1 MSLKERLMD
10 DLKTSMKEKQTLRKN
25 TITMLRS
32 RIKQYEVD
40 NRLTA
45 DDDLIMQMIQ
55 KEIKERN
62 DTLDSLKGT
71 DRAELIKDTEEEI
84 SYLSEYLPKQM
95 DDDELND
102 LVGAVVAEVGATS
115 MKDMGAVMKLAK
127 ERSESRVD
135 AKRLSEAVI
144 GRIVPQNGVTN
155 DVGLFLTN
163 VGTTLAF
170 SEAMVKGKPTY
181 ERVITVSGSGIKVP
195 KNILVKIGTPVGE
208 ILDFCGGV
216 VEDYKEIICGGP
228 MTGKSVFNLNS
239 PITKTTSGI
248 LVFTDKEENSIEES
262 PCIRCSRCVDHCPAN
277 INPTDINAAILRGRL
292 DICEELHADQCMECG
307 ICSFVC
313 PAKRHLSASTKL
325 AKRELKMA
333 QRAKRK

>member
-55 KEIKERN
+55 KEIKDRN
-62 DTLDSLKGT
+62 DTLDSIKGT

-135 AKRLSEAVI
+135 AKRLSEAVKAK
-144 GRIVPQNGVTN
+144 
-155 DVGLFLTN
+155 L
-163 VGTTLAF
+163 
-170 SEAMVKGKPTY
+170 
-181 ERVITVSGSGIKVP
+181 GS
-195 KNILVKIGTPVGE
+195 
-208 ILDFCGGV
+208 
-216 VEDYKEIICGGP
+216 
-228 MTGKSVFNLNS
+228 
-239 PITKTTSGI
+239 
-248 LVFTDKEENSIEES
+248 
-262 PCIRCSRCVDHCPAN
+262 
-277 INPTDINAAILRGRL
+277 
-292 DICEELHADQCMECG
+292 
-307 ICSFVC
+307 
-313 PAKRHLSASTKL
+313 
-325 AKRELKMA
+325 LK
-333 QRAKRK
+333 

>member
-102 LVGAVVAEVGATS
+102 LVSVVVAEVGATS

-135 AKRLSEAVI
+135 AKRLSEAVKAK
-144 GRIVPQNGVTN
+144 
-155 DVGLFLTN
+155 L
-163 VGTTLAF
+163 
-170 SEAMVKGKPTY
+170 
-181 ERVITVSGSGIKVP
+181 GS
-195 KNILVKIGTPVGE
+195 
-208 ILDFCGGV
+208 
-216 VEDYKEIICGGP
+216 
-228 MTGKSVFNLNS
+228 
-239 PITKTTSGI
+239 
-248 LVFTDKEENSIEES
+248 
-262 PCIRCSRCVDHCPAN
+262 
-277 INPTDINAAILRGRL
+277 
-292 DICEELHADQCMECG
+292 
-307 ICSFVC
+307 
-313 PAKRHLSASTKL
+313 
-325 AKRELKMA
+325 LK
-333 QRAKRK
+333 

>member
-102 LVGAVVAEVGATS
+102 LVSAVVAEVGATS

-135 AKRLSEAVI
+135 AKRLSEAVKAK
-144 GRIVPQNGVTN
+144 
-155 DVGLFLTN
+155 L
-163 VGTTLAF
+163 
-170 SEAMVKGKPTY
+170 
-181 ERVITVSGSGIKVP
+181 GS
-195 KNILVKIGTPVGE
+195 
-208 ILDFCGGV
+208 
-216 VEDYKEIICGGP
+216 
-228 MTGKSVFNLNS
+228 
-239 PITKTTSGI
+239 
-248 LVFTDKEENSIEES
+248 
-262 PCIRCSRCVDHCPAN
+262 
-277 INPTDINAAILRGRL
+277 
-292 DICEELHADQCMECG
+292 
-307 ICSFVC
+307 
-313 PAKRHLSASTKL
+313 
-325 AKRELKMA
+325 LK
-333 QRAKRK
+333 

>member
-62 DTLDSLKGT
+62 DTLDSIKGT

-95 DDDELND
+95 DDEELND
-102 LVGAVVAEVGATS
+102 LVSAVVAEVGATS

-135 AKRLSEAVI
+135 AKRLSEAVKAK
-144 GRIVPQNGVTN
+144 
-155 DVGLFLTN
+155 L
-163 VGTTLAF
+163 
-170 SEAMVKGKPTY
+170 
-181 ERVITVSGSGIKVP
+181 GS
-195 KNILVKIGTPVGE
+195 
-208 ILDFCGGV
+208 
-216 VEDYKEIICGGP
+216 
-228 MTGKSVFNLNS
+228 
-239 PITKTTSGI
+239 
-248 LVFTDKEENSIEES
+248 
-262 PCIRCSRCVDHCPAN
+262 
-277 INPTDINAAILRGRL
+277 
-292 DICEELHADQCMECG
+292 
-307 ICSFVC
+307 
-313 PAKRHLSASTKL
+313 
-325 AKRELKMA
+325 LK
-333 QRAKRK
+333 

>member
-95 DDDELND
+95 DDEELND
-102 LVGAVVAEVGATS
+102 LVSAVVAEVGATS

-135 AKRLSEAVI
+135 AKRLSEAVKAK
-144 GRIVPQNGVTN
+144 
-155 DVGLFLTN
+155 L
-163 VGTTLAF
+163 
-170 SEAMVKGKPTY
+170 
-181 ERVITVSGSGIKVP
+181 VS
-195 KNILVKIGTPVGE
+195 
-208 ILDFCGGV
+208 
-216 VEDYKEIICGGP
+216 
-228 MTGKSVFNLNS
+228 
-239 PITKTTSGI
+239 
-248 LVFTDKEENSIEES
+248 
-262 PCIRCSRCVDHCPAN
+262 
-277 INPTDINAAILRGRL
+277 
-292 DICEELHADQCMECG
+292 
-307 ICSFVC
+307 
-313 PAKRHLSASTKL
+313 
-325 AKRELKMA
+325 LK
-333 QRAKRK
+333 

>member
-1 MSLKERLMD
+1 MD

-95 DDDELND
+95 DDDELNE
-102 LVGAVVAEVGATS
+102 LVSAVVAEVGATS

-135 AKRLSEAVI
+135 AKRLSEAVKAK
-144 GRIVPQNGVTN
+144 
-155 DVGLFLTN
+155 L
-163 VGTTLAF
+163 
-170 SEAMVKGKPTY
+170 
-181 ERVITVSGSGIKVP
+181 GS
-195 KNILVKIGTPVGE
+195 
-208 ILDFCGGV
+208 
-216 VEDYKEIICGGP
+216 
-228 MTGKSVFNLNS
+228 
-239 PITKTTSGI
+239 
-248 LVFTDKEENSIEES
+248 
-262 PCIRCSRCVDHCPAN
+262 
-277 INPTDINAAILRGRL
+277 
-292 DICEELHADQCMECG
+292 
-307 ICSFVC
+307 
-313 PAKRHLSASTKL
+313 
-325 AKRELKMA
+325 LK
-333 QRAKRK
+333 

>member
-84 SYLSEYLPKQM
+84 SYLSEYLPRQM

-102 LVGAVVAEVGATS
+102 LVSAVVAEVGATS

-135 AKRLSEAVI
+135 AKRLSEAVKAK
-144 GRIVPQNGVTN
+144 
-155 DVGLFLTN
+155 L
-163 VGTTLAF
+163 
-170 SEAMVKGKPTY
+170 
-181 ERVITVSGSGIKVP
+181 GS
-195 KNILVKIGTPVGE
+195 
-208 ILDFCGGV
+208 
-216 VEDYKEIICGGP
+216 
-228 MTGKSVFNLNS
+228 
-239 PITKTTSGI
+239 
-248 LVFTDKEENSIEES
+248 
-262 PCIRCSRCVDHCPAN
+262 
-277 INPTDINAAILRGRL
+277 
-292 DICEELHADQCMECG
+292 
-307 ICSFVC
+307 
-313 PAKRHLSASTKL
+313 
-325 AKRELKMA
+325 LK
-333 QRAKRK
+333 

>member
-40 NRLTA
+40 NGLTA

-135 AKRLSEAVI
+135 AKRLSEAVKAK
-144 GRIVPQNGVTN
+144 
-155 DVGLFLTN
+155 L
-163 VGTTLAF
+163 
-170 SEAMVKGKPTY
+170 
-181 ERVITVSGSGIKVP
+181 GS
-195 KNILVKIGTPVGE
+195 
-208 ILDFCGGV
+208 
-216 VEDYKEIICGGP
+216 
-228 MTGKSVFNLNS
+228 
-239 PITKTTSGI
+239 
-248 LVFTDKEENSIEES
+248 
-262 PCIRCSRCVDHCPAN
+262 
-277 INPTDINAAILRGRL
+277 
-292 DICEELHADQCMECG
+292 
-307 ICSFVC
+307 
-313 PAKRHLSASTKL
+313 
-325 AKRELKMA
+325 LK
-333 QRAKRK
+333 

>member
-1 MSLKERLMD
+1 
-10 DLKTSMKEKQTLRKN
+10 MKEKQTLRKN

-95 DDDELND
+95 DDDELNE
-102 LVGAVVAEVGATS
+102 LVSAVVAEVGATS

-135 AKRLSEAVI
+135 AKRLSEAVKAK
-144 GRIVPQNGVTN
+144 
-155 DVGLFLTN
+155 L
-163 VGTTLAF
+163 
-170 SEAMVKGKPTY
+170 
-181 ERVITVSGSGIKVP
+181 GS
-195 KNILVKIGTPVGE
+195 
-208 ILDFCGGV
+208 
-216 VEDYKEIICGGP
+216 
-228 MTGKSVFNLNS
+228 
-239 PITKTTSGI
+239 
-248 LVFTDKEENSIEES
+248 
-262 PCIRCSRCVDHCPAN
+262 
-277 INPTDINAAILRGRL
+277 
-292 DICEELHADQCMECG
+292 
-307 ICSFVC
+307 
-313 PAKRHLSASTKL
+313 
-325 AKRELKMA
+325 LK
-333 QRAKRK
+333 

>member
-135 AKRLSEAVI
+135 AKRLSEAVKAK
-144 GRIVPQNGVTN
+144 
-155 DVGLFLTN
+155 L
-163 VGTTLAF
+163 
-170 SEAMVKGKPTY
+170 
-181 ERVITVSGSGIKVP
+181 GS
-195 KNILVKIGTPVGE
+195 
-208 ILDFCGGV
+208 
-216 VEDYKEIICGGP
+216 
-228 MTGKSVFNLNS
+228 
-239 PITKTTSGI
+239 
-248 LVFTDKEENSIEES
+248 
-262 PCIRCSRCVDHCPAN
+262 
-277 INPTDINAAILRGRL
+277 
-292 DICEELHADQCMECG
+292 
-307 ICSFVC
+307 
-313 PAKRHLSASTKL
+313 
-325 AKRELKMA
+325 LK
-333 QRAKRK
+333 

>member
-95 DDDELND
+95 DDDELNE
-102 LVGAVVAEVGATS
+102 LVSAVVAEVGATS

-135 AKRLSEAVI
+135 AKRLSEAVKAN
-144 GRIVPQNGVTN
+144 GR
-155 DVGLFLTN
+155 
-163 VGTTLAF
+163 
-170 SEAMVKGKPTY
+170 
-181 ERVITVSGSGIKVP
+181 
-195 KNILVKIGTPVGE
+195 
-208 ILDFCGGV
+208 
-216 VEDYKEIICGGP
+216 
-228 MTGKSVFNLNS
+228 
-239 PITKTTSGI
+239 
-248 LVFTDKEENSIEES
+248 
-262 PCIRCSRCVDHCPAN
+262 
-277 INPTDINAAILRGRL
+277 
-292 DICEELHADQCMECG
+292 
-307 ICSFVC
+307 
-313 PAKRHLSASTKL
+313 
-325 AKRELKMA
+325 
-333 QRAKRK
+333 

>member
-55 KEIKERN
+55 KEIKERD

-95 DDDELND
+95 DDEELND
-102 LVGAVVAEVGATS
+102 LVSAVVAEVGATS

-135 AKRLSEAVI
+135 AKRLSEAVKAK
-144 GRIVPQNGVTN
+144 
-155 DVGLFLTN
+155 L
-163 VGTTLAF
+163 
-170 SEAMVKGKPTY
+170 
-181 ERVITVSGSGIKVP
+181 GS
-195 KNILVKIGTPVGE
+195 
-208 ILDFCGGV
+208 
-216 VEDYKEIICGGP
+216 
-228 MTGKSVFNLNS
+228 
-239 PITKTTSGI
+239 
-248 LVFTDKEENSIEES
+248 
-262 PCIRCSRCVDHCPAN
+262 
-277 INPTDINAAILRGRL
+277 
-292 DICEELHADQCMECG
+292 
-307 ICSFVC
+307 
-313 PAKRHLSASTKL
+313 
-325 AKRELKMA
+325 LK
-333 QRAKRK
+333 

>member
-95 DDDELND
+95 DDDELNE
-102 LVGAVVAEVGATS
+102 LVSAVVAEVGATS

-135 AKRLSEAVI
+135 AKRLSEAVKAK
-144 GRIVPQNGVTN
+144 
-155 DVGLFLTN
+155 L
-163 VGTTLAF
+163 
-170 SEAMVKGKPTY
+170 
-181 ERVITVSGSGIKVP
+181 GS
-195 KNILVKIGTPVGE
+195 
-208 ILDFCGGV
+208 
-216 VEDYKEIICGGP
+216 
-228 MTGKSVFNLNS
+228 
-239 PITKTTSGI
+239 
-248 LVFTDKEENSIEES
+248 
-262 PCIRCSRCVDHCPAN
+262 
-277 INPTDINAAILRGRL
+277 
-292 DICEELHADQCMECG
+292 
-307 ICSFVC
+307 
-313 PAKRHLSASTKL
+313 
-325 AKRELKMA
+325 LK
-333 QRAKRK
+333 

>member
-95 DDDELND
+95 DDEELND
-102 LVGAVVAEVGATS
+102 LVSAVVAEVGATS
-115 MKDMGAVMKLAK
+115 MKGMGAVMKLAK

-135 AKRLSEAVI
+135 AKRLSEAVKAK
-144 GRIVPQNGVTN
+144 
-155 DVGLFLTN
+155 L
-163 VGTTLAF
+163 
-170 SEAMVKGKPTY
+170 
-181 ERVITVSGSGIKVP
+181 GS
-195 KNILVKIGTPVGE
+195 
-208 ILDFCGGV
+208 
-216 VEDYKEIICGGP
+216 
-228 MTGKSVFNLNS
+228 
-239 PITKTTSGI
+239 
-248 LVFTDKEENSIEES
+248 
-262 PCIRCSRCVDHCPAN
+262 
-277 INPTDINAAILRGRL
+277 
-292 DICEELHADQCMECG
+292 
-307 ICSFVC
+307 
-313 PAKRHLSASTKL
+313 
-325 AKRELKMA
+325 LK
-333 QRAKRK
+333 

>member
-95 DDDELND
+95 DDEELND
-102 LVGAVVAEVGATS
+102 LVSAVVAEVGATS
-115 MKDMGAVMKLAK
+115 MKDMDAVMKLAK

-135 AKRLSEAVI
+135 AKRLSEAVKAK
-144 GRIVPQNGVTN
+144 
-155 DVGLFLTN
+155 L
-163 VGTTLAF
+163 
-170 SEAMVKGKPTY
+170 
-181 ERVITVSGSGIKVP
+181 GS
-195 KNILVKIGTPVGE
+195 
-208 ILDFCGGV
+208 
-216 VEDYKEIICGGP
+216 
-228 MTGKSVFNLNS
+228 
-239 PITKTTSGI
+239 
-248 LVFTDKEENSIEES
+248 
-262 PCIRCSRCVDHCPAN
+262 
-277 INPTDINAAILRGRL
+277 
-292 DICEELHADQCMECG
+292 
-307 ICSFVC
+307 
-313 PAKRHLSASTKL
+313 
-325 AKRELKMA
+325 LK
-333 QRAKRK
+333 

>member
-1 MSLKERLMD
+1 MD

-95 DDDELND
+95 DDEELND
-102 LVGAVVAEVGATS
+102 LVSAVVAEVGATS

-135 AKRLSEAVI
+135 AKRLSEAVKAK
-144 GRIVPQNGVTN
+144 
-155 DVGLFLTN
+155 L
-163 VGTTLAF
+163 
-170 SEAMVKGKPTY
+170 
-181 ERVITVSGSGIKVP
+181 GS
-195 KNILVKIGTPVGE
+195 
-208 ILDFCGGV
+208 
-216 VEDYKEIICGGP
+216 
-228 MTGKSVFNLNS
+228 
-239 PITKTTSGI
+239 
-248 LVFTDKEENSIEES
+248 
-262 PCIRCSRCVDHCPAN
+262 
-277 INPTDINAAILRGRL
+277 
-292 DICEELHADQCMECG
+292 
-307 ICSFVC
+307 
-313 PAKRHLSASTKL
+313 
-325 AKRELKMA
+325 LK
-333 QRAKRK
+333 

>member
-95 DDDELND
+95 DDDELNE
-102 LVGAVVAEVGATS
+102 VVSAVVAEVGATS

-135 AKRLSEAVI
+135 AKRLSEAVKAK
-144 GRIVPQNGVTN
+144 
-155 DVGLFLTN
+155 L
-163 VGTTLAF
+163 
-170 SEAMVKGKPTY
+170 
-181 ERVITVSGSGIKVP
+181 GS
-195 KNILVKIGTPVGE
+195 
-208 ILDFCGGV
+208 
-216 VEDYKEIICGGP
+216 
-228 MTGKSVFNLNS
+228 
-239 PITKTTSGI
+239 
-248 LVFTDKEENSIEES
+248 
-262 PCIRCSRCVDHCPAN
+262 
-277 INPTDINAAILRGRL
+277 
-292 DICEELHADQCMECG
+292 
-307 ICSFVC
+307 
-313 PAKRHLSASTKL
+313 
-325 AKRELKMA
+325 LK
-333 QRAKRK
+333 

>member
-1 MSLKERLMD
+1 MD

-95 DDDELND
+95 DDEELND
-102 LVGAVVAEVGATS
+102 LISAVVAEVGATS

-135 AKRLSEAVI
+135 AKRLSEAVKAK
-144 GRIVPQNGVTN
+144 
-155 DVGLFLTN
+155 L
-163 VGTTLAF
+163 
-170 SEAMVKGKPTY
+170 
-181 ERVITVSGSGIKVP
+181 GS
-195 KNILVKIGTPVGE
+195 
-208 ILDFCGGV
+208 
-216 VEDYKEIICGGP
+216 
-228 MTGKSVFNLNS
+228 
-239 PITKTTSGI
+239 
-248 LVFTDKEENSIEES
+248 
-262 PCIRCSRCVDHCPAN
+262 
-277 INPTDINAAILRGRL
+277 
-292 DICEELHADQCMECG
+292 
-307 ICSFVC
+307 
-313 PAKRHLSASTKL
+313 
-325 AKRELKMA
+325 LK
-333 QRAKRK
+333 

>member
-10 DLKTSMKEKQTLRKN
+10 DLKTSMKEKQTLKKN

-95 DDDELND
+95 DDYELND
-102 LVGAVVAEVGATS
+102 LVSAVVAEVGATS

-135 AKRLSEAVI
+135 AKRLSEAVKAK
-144 GRIVPQNGVTN
+144 
-155 DVGLFLTN
+155 L
-163 VGTTLAF
+163 
-170 SEAMVKGKPTY
+170 
-181 ERVITVSGSGIKVP
+181 GS
-195 KNILVKIGTPVGE
+195 
-208 ILDFCGGV
+208 
-216 VEDYKEIICGGP
+216 
-228 MTGKSVFNLNS
+228 
-239 PITKTTSGI
+239 
-248 LVFTDKEENSIEES
+248 
-262 PCIRCSRCVDHCPAN
+262 
-277 INPTDINAAILRGRL
+277 
-292 DICEELHADQCMECG
+292 
-307 ICSFVC
+307 
-313 PAKRHLSASTKL
+313 
-325 AKRELKMA
+325 LK
-333 QRAKRK
+333 

>member
-1 MSLKERLMD
+1 MD

-71 DRAELIKDTEEEI
+71 DREELIKDTEEEI

-95 DDDELND
+95 DDEELND
-102 LVGAVVAEVGATS
+102 LVSAVVAEVGATS

-135 AKRLSEAVI
+135 AKRLSEAVKAK
-144 GRIVPQNGVTN
+144 
-155 DVGLFLTN
+155 L
-163 VGTTLAF
+163 
-170 SEAMVKGKPTY
+170 
-181 ERVITVSGSGIKVP
+181 GS
-195 KNILVKIGTPVGE
+195 
-208 ILDFCGGV
+208 
-216 VEDYKEIICGGP
+216 
-228 MTGKSVFNLNS
+228 
-239 PITKTTSGI
+239 
-248 LVFTDKEENSIEES
+248 
-262 PCIRCSRCVDHCPAN
+262 
-277 INPTDINAAILRGRL
+277 
-292 DICEELHADQCMECG
+292 
-307 ICSFVC
+307 
-313 PAKRHLSASTKL
+313 
-325 AKRELKMA
+325 LK
-333 QRAKRK
+333 

>member
-62 DTLDSLKGT
+62 DTLESLKGT

-95 DDDELND
+95 DDDELNE
-102 LVGAVVAEVGATS
+102 LVSAVVAEVGATS

-135 AKRLSEAVI
+135 AKRLSEAVKAK
-144 GRIVPQNGVTN
+144 
-155 DVGLFLTN
+155 L
-163 VGTTLAF
+163 
-170 SEAMVKGKPTY
+170 
-181 ERVITVSGSGIKVP
+181 GS
-195 KNILVKIGTPVGE
+195 
-208 ILDFCGGV
+208 
-216 VEDYKEIICGGP
+216 
-228 MTGKSVFNLNS
+228 
-239 PITKTTSGI
+239 
-248 LVFTDKEENSIEES
+248 
-262 PCIRCSRCVDHCPAN
+262 
-277 INPTDINAAILRGRL
+277 
-292 DICEELHADQCMECG
+292 
-307 ICSFVC
+307 
-313 PAKRHLSASTKL
+313 
-325 AKRELKMA
+325 LK
-333 QRAKRK
+333 

>member
-95 DDDELND
+95 DDEELNN
-102 LVGAVVAEVGATS
+102 LVSAVVAEVGATS

-135 AKRLSEAVI
+135 AKRLSEAVKAK
-144 GRIVPQNGVTN
+144 
-155 DVGLFLTN
+155 L
-163 VGTTLAF
+163 
-170 SEAMVKGKPTY
+170 
-181 ERVITVSGSGIKVP
+181 GS
-195 KNILVKIGTPVGE
+195 
-208 ILDFCGGV
+208 
-216 VEDYKEIICGGP
+216 
-228 MTGKSVFNLNS
+228 
-239 PITKTTSGI
+239 
-248 LVFTDKEENSIEES
+248 
-262 PCIRCSRCVDHCPAN
+262 
-277 INPTDINAAILRGRL
+277 
-292 DICEELHADQCMECG
+292 
-307 ICSFVC
+307 
-313 PAKRHLSASTKL
+313 
-325 AKRELKMA
+325 LK
-333 QRAKRK
+333 

>member
-95 DDDELND
+95 DDEELND
-102 LVGAVVAEVGATS
+102 LVSAVVAEVGATS

-135 AKRLSEAVI
+135 AKRLSEAVKAK
-144 GRIVPQNGVTN
+144 
-155 DVGLFLTN
+155 L
-163 VGTTLAF
+163 
-170 SEAMVKGKPTY
+170 
-181 ERVITVSGSGIKVP
+181 GS
-195 KNILVKIGTPVGE
+195 
-208 ILDFCGGV
+208 
-216 VEDYKEIICGGP
+216 
-228 MTGKSVFNLNS
+228 
-239 PITKTTSGI
+239 
-248 LVFTDKEENSIEES
+248 
-262 PCIRCSRCVDHCPAN
+262 
-277 INPTDINAAILRGRL
+277 
-292 DICEELHADQCMECG
+292 
-307 ICSFVC
+307 
-313 PAKRHLSASTKL
+313 
-325 AKRELKMA
+325 LK
-333 QRAKRK
+333 

>member
-84 SYLSEYLPKQM
+84 SYLSEYLQKQM
-95 DDDELND
+95 DDEELND
-102 LVGAVVAEVGATS
+102 LVSAVVAEVGATS

-135 AKRLSEAVI
+135 AKRLSEAVKAK
-144 GRIVPQNGVTN
+144 
-155 DVGLFLTN
+155 L
-163 VGTTLAF
+163 
-170 SEAMVKGKPTY
+170 
-181 ERVITVSGSGIKVP
+181 GS
-195 KNILVKIGTPVGE
+195 
-208 ILDFCGGV
+208 
-216 VEDYKEIICGGP
+216 
-228 MTGKSVFNLNS
+228 
-239 PITKTTSGI
+239 
-248 LVFTDKEENSIEES
+248 
-262 PCIRCSRCVDHCPAN
+262 
-277 INPTDINAAILRGRL
+277 
-292 DICEELHADQCMECG
+292 
-307 ICSFVC
+307 
-313 PAKRHLSASTKL
+313 
-325 AKRELKMA
+325 LK
-333 QRAKRK
+333 

>member
-71 DRAELIKDTEEEI
+71 DREELIKDTEEEI

-95 DDDELND
+95 DDEELND
-102 LVGAVVAEVGATS
+102 LVSAVVAEVGATS

-135 AKRLSEAVI
+135 AKRISEAVKAK
-144 GRIVPQNGVTN
+144 
-155 DVGLFLTN
+155 L
-163 VGTTLAF
+163 
-170 SEAMVKGKPTY
+170 
-181 ERVITVSGSGIKVP
+181 GS
-195 KNILVKIGTPVGE
+195 
-208 ILDFCGGV
+208 
-216 VEDYKEIICGGP
+216 
-228 MTGKSVFNLNS
+228 
-239 PITKTTSGI
+239 
-248 LVFTDKEENSIEES
+248 
-262 PCIRCSRCVDHCPAN
+262 
-277 INPTDINAAILRGRL
+277 
-292 DICEELHADQCMECG
+292 
-307 ICSFVC
+307 
-313 PAKRHLSASTKL
+313 
-325 AKRELKMA
+325 LK
-333 QRAKRK
+333 

>member
-95 DDDELND
+95 DDDELNE
-102 LVGAVVAEVGATS
+102 LVSAVLAEVGATS
-115 MKDMGAVMKLAK
+115 LKDMGAVMKLAK

-135 AKRLSEAVI
+135 AKRLSEAVKAK
-144 GRIVPQNGVTN
+144 
-155 DVGLFLTN
+155 L
-163 VGTTLAF
+163 
-170 SEAMVKGKPTY
+170 
-181 ERVITVSGSGIKVP
+181 GS
-195 KNILVKIGTPVGE
+195 
-208 ILDFCGGV
+208 
-216 VEDYKEIICGGP
+216 
-228 MTGKSVFNLNS
+228 
-239 PITKTTSGI
+239 
-248 LVFTDKEENSIEES
+248 
-262 PCIRCSRCVDHCPAN
+262 
-277 INPTDINAAILRGRL
+277 
-292 DICEELHADQCMECG
+292 
-307 ICSFVC
+307 
-313 PAKRHLSASTKL
+313 
-325 AKRELKMA
+325 LK
-333 QRAKRK
+333 

>member
-55 KEIKERN
+55 KEIKDRN

-135 AKRLSEAVI
+135 AKRLSEAVKAK
-144 GRIVPQNGVTN
+144 
-155 DVGLFLTN
+155 L
-163 VGTTLAF
+163 
-170 SEAMVKGKPTY
+170 
-181 ERVITVSGSGIKVP
+181 GS
-195 KNILVKIGTPVGE
+195 
-208 ILDFCGGV
+208 
-216 VEDYKEIICGGP
+216 
-228 MTGKSVFNLNS
+228 
-239 PITKTTSGI
+239 
-248 LVFTDKEENSIEES
+248 
-262 PCIRCSRCVDHCPAN
+262 
-277 INPTDINAAILRGRL
+277 
-292 DICEELHADQCMECG
+292 
-307 ICSFVC
+307 
-313 PAKRHLSASTKL
+313 
-325 AKRELKMA
+325 LK
-333 QRAKRK
+333 

>member
-95 DDDELND
+95 DDDELNE

-135 AKRLSEAVI
+135 AKRLSEAVKAK
-144 GRIVPQNGVTN
+144 
-155 DVGLFLTN
+155 L
-163 VGTTLAF
+163 
-170 SEAMVKGKPTY
+170 
-181 ERVITVSGSGIKVP
+181 GS
-195 KNILVKIGTPVGE
+195 
-208 ILDFCGGV
+208 
-216 VEDYKEIICGGP
+216 
-228 MTGKSVFNLNS
+228 
-239 PITKTTSGI
+239 
-248 LVFTDKEENSIEES
+248 
-262 PCIRCSRCVDHCPAN
+262 
-277 INPTDINAAILRGRL
+277 
-292 DICEELHADQCMECG
+292 
-307 ICSFVC
+307 
-313 PAKRHLSASTKL
+313 
-325 AKRELKMA
+325 LK
-333 QRAKRK
+333 

>member
-95 DDDELND
+95 DDEELND
-102 LVGAVVAEVGATS
+102 LVSAVVAEVGATS

-135 AKRLSEAVI
+135 AKRISEAVKAK
-144 GRIVPQNGVTN
+144 
-155 DVGLFLTN
+155 L
-163 VGTTLAF
+163 
-170 SEAMVKGKPTY
+170 
-181 ERVITVSGSGIKVP
+181 GS
-195 KNILVKIGTPVGE
+195 
-208 ILDFCGGV
+208 
-216 VEDYKEIICGGP
+216 
-228 MTGKSVFNLNS
+228 
-239 PITKTTSGI
+239 
-248 LVFTDKEENSIEES
+248 
-262 PCIRCSRCVDHCPAN
+262 
-277 INPTDINAAILRGRL
+277 
-292 DICEELHADQCMECG
+292 
-307 ICSFVC
+307 
-313 PAKRHLSASTKL
+313 
-325 AKRELKMA
+325 LK
-333 QRAKRK
+333 

>member
-95 DDDELND
+95 DDEELND
-102 LVGAVVAEVGATS
+102 LISAVVAEVGATS

-135 AKRLSEAVI
+135 AKRLSEAVKAK
-144 GRIVPQNGVTN
+144 
-155 DVGLFLTN
+155 L
-163 VGTTLAF
+163 
-170 SEAMVKGKPTY
+170 
-181 ERVITVSGSGIKVP
+181 GS
-195 KNILVKIGTPVGE
+195 
-208 ILDFCGGV
+208 
-216 VEDYKEIICGGP
+216 
-228 MTGKSVFNLNS
+228 
-239 PITKTTSGI
+239 
-248 LVFTDKEENSIEES
+248 
-262 PCIRCSRCVDHCPAN
+262 
-277 INPTDINAAILRGRL
+277 
-292 DICEELHADQCMECG
+292 
-307 ICSFVC
+307 
-313 PAKRHLSASTKL
+313 
-325 AKRELKMA
+325 LK
-333 QRAKRK
+333 

>member
-102 LVGAVVAEVGATS
+102 MVSAVVAEVGATS

-135 AKRLSEAVI
+135 AKRLSEAVKAK
-144 GRIVPQNGVTN
+144 
-155 DVGLFLTN
+155 L
-163 VGTTLAF
+163 
-170 SEAMVKGKPTY
+170 
-181 ERVITVSGSGIKVP
+181 GS
-195 KNILVKIGTPVGE
+195 
-208 ILDFCGGV
+208 
-216 VEDYKEIICGGP
+216 
-228 MTGKSVFNLNS
+228 
-239 PITKTTSGI
+239 
-248 LVFTDKEENSIEES
+248 
-262 PCIRCSRCVDHCPAN
+262 
-277 INPTDINAAILRGRL
+277 
-292 DICEELHADQCMECG
+292 
-307 ICSFVC
+307 
-313 PAKRHLSASTKL
+313 
-325 AKRELKMA
+325 LK
-333 QRAKRK
+333 

>member
-102 LVGAVVAEVGATS
+102 LVSAVVAEVGATS

-135 AKRLSEAVI
+135 AKRLSEAV
-144 GRIVPQNGVTN
+144 
-155 DVGLFLTN
+155 
-163 VGTTLAF
+163 
-170 SEAMVKGKPTY
+170 K
-181 ERVITVSGSGIKVP
+181 
-195 KNILVKIGTPVGE
+195 
-208 ILDFCGGV
+208 
-216 VEDYKEIICGGP
+216 
-228 MTGKSVFNLNS
+228 
-239 PITKTTSGI
+239 
-248 LVFTDKEENSIEES
+248 
-262 PCIRCSRCVDHCPAN
+262 
-277 INPTDINAAILRGRL
+277 
-292 DICEELHADQCMECG
+292 
-307 ICSFVC
+307 
-313 PAKRHLSASTKL
+313 AK
-325 AKRELKMA
+325 
-333 QRAKRK
+333 

>member
-71 DRAELIKDTEEEI
+71 DREELIKDTEEEI

-95 DDDELND
+95 DDEELND
-102 LVGAVVAEVGATS
+102 LVSAVVAEVGATS

-135 AKRLSEAVI
+135 AKRLSEAVKAK
-144 GRIVPQNGVTN
+144 
-155 DVGLFLTN
+155 L
-163 VGTTLAF
+163 
-170 SEAMVKGKPTY
+170 
-181 ERVITVSGSGIKVP
+181 GS
-195 KNILVKIGTPVGE
+195 
-208 ILDFCGGV
+208 
-216 VEDYKEIICGGP
+216 
-228 MTGKSVFNLNS
+228 
-239 PITKTTSGI
+239 
-248 LVFTDKEENSIEES
+248 
-262 PCIRCSRCVDHCPAN
+262 
-277 INPTDINAAILRGRL
+277 
-292 DICEELHADQCMECG
+292 
-307 ICSFVC
+307 
-313 PAKRHLSASTKL
+313 
-325 AKRELKMA
+325 LK
-333 QRAKRK
+333 

>member
-62 DTLDSLKGT
+62 DTLDSLKDT

-95 DDDELND
+95 DDEELND
-102 LVGAVVAEVGATS
+102 LVSAVVAEVGATS

-135 AKRLSEAVI
+135 AKRLSEAVKAK
-144 GRIVPQNGVTN
+144 
-155 DVGLFLTN
+155 L
-163 VGTTLAF
+163 
-170 SEAMVKGKPTY
+170 
-181 ERVITVSGSGIKVP
+181 GS
-195 KNILVKIGTPVGE
+195 
-208 ILDFCGGV
+208 
-216 VEDYKEIICGGP
+216 
-228 MTGKSVFNLNS
+228 
-239 PITKTTSGI
+239 
-248 LVFTDKEENSIEES
+248 
-262 PCIRCSRCVDHCPAN
+262 
-277 INPTDINAAILRGRL
+277 
-292 DICEELHADQCMECG
+292 
-307 ICSFVC
+307 
-313 PAKRHLSASTKL
+313 
-325 AKRELKMA
+325 LK
-333 QRAKRK
+333 

>member
-95 DDDELND
+95 DNDELNE
-102 LVGAVVAEVGATS
+102 LVSAVVAEVGATS

-135 AKRLSEAVI
+135 AKRLSEAVKAK
-144 GRIVPQNGVTN
+144 
-155 DVGLFLTN
+155 L
-163 VGTTLAF
+163 
-170 SEAMVKGKPTY
+170 
-181 ERVITVSGSGIKVP
+181 GS
-195 KNILVKIGTPVGE
+195 
-208 ILDFCGGV
+208 
-216 VEDYKEIICGGP
+216 
-228 MTGKSVFNLNS
+228 
-239 PITKTTSGI
+239 
-248 LVFTDKEENSIEES
+248 
-262 PCIRCSRCVDHCPAN
+262 
-277 INPTDINAAILRGRL
+277 
-292 DICEELHADQCMECG
+292 
-307 ICSFVC
+307 
-313 PAKRHLSASTKL
+313 
-325 AKRELKMA
+325 LK
-333 QRAKRK
+333 

>member
-1 MSLKERLMD
+1 MSLKEHLMD

-102 LVGAVVAEVGATS
+102 LVSAVVAEVGATS

-135 AKRLSEAVI
+135 AKRLSEAVKAK
-144 GRIVPQNGVTN
+144 
-155 DVGLFLTN
+155 L
-163 VGTTLAF
+163 
-170 SEAMVKGKPTY
+170 
-181 ERVITVSGSGIKVP
+181 GS
-195 KNILVKIGTPVGE
+195 
-208 ILDFCGGV
+208 
-216 VEDYKEIICGGP
+216 
-228 MTGKSVFNLNS
+228 
-239 PITKTTSGI
+239 
-248 LVFTDKEENSIEES
+248 
-262 PCIRCSRCVDHCPAN
+262 
-277 INPTDINAAILRGRL
+277 
-292 DICEELHADQCMECG
+292 
-307 ICSFVC
+307 
-313 PAKRHLSASTKL
+313 
-325 AKRELKMA
+325 LK
-333 QRAKRK
+333 

>member
-55 KEIKERN
+55 KEIKKRN
-62 DTLDSLKGT
+62 DTLDSIKGT

-95 DDDELND
+95 DDEELND
-102 LVGAVVAEVGATS
+102 LVSAVVAEVGATS

-135 AKRLSEAVI
+135 AKRLSEAVKAK
-144 GRIVPQNGVTN
+144 
-155 DVGLFLTN
+155 L
-163 VGTTLAF
+163 
-170 SEAMVKGKPTY
+170 
-181 ERVITVSGSGIKVP
+181 GS
-195 KNILVKIGTPVGE
+195 
-208 ILDFCGGV
+208 
-216 VEDYKEIICGGP
+216 
-228 MTGKSVFNLNS
+228 
-239 PITKTTSGI
+239 
-248 LVFTDKEENSIEES
+248 
-262 PCIRCSRCVDHCPAN
+262 
-277 INPTDINAAILRGRL
+277 
-292 DICEELHADQCMECG
+292 
-307 ICSFVC
+307 
-313 PAKRHLSASTKL
+313 
-325 AKRELKMA
+325 LK
-333 QRAKRK
+333 

>member
-71 DRAELIKDTEEEI
+71 DREELIKDTEEEI

-95 DDDELND
+95 DDEELND
-102 LVGAVVAEVGATS
+102 LVSAVVAEVGATS

-135 AKRLSEAVI
+135 AKRLSEAVKAKI
-144 GRIVPQNGVTN
+144 AH
-155 DVGLFLTN
+155 LF
-163 VGTTLAF
+163 
-170 SEAMVKGKPTY
+170 
-181 ERVITVSGSGIKVP
+181 
-195 KNILVKIGTPVGE
+195 
-208 ILDFCGGV
+208 
-216 VEDYKEIICGGP
+216 
-228 MTGKSVFNLNS
+228 
-239 PITKTTSGI
+239 
-248 LVFTDKEENSIEES
+248 
-262 PCIRCSRCVDHCPAN
+262 
-277 INPTDINAAILRGRL
+277 
-292 DICEELHADQCMECG
+292 
-307 ICSFVC
+307 
-313 PAKRHLSASTKL
+313 
-325 AKRELKMA
+325 
-333 QRAKRK
+333 